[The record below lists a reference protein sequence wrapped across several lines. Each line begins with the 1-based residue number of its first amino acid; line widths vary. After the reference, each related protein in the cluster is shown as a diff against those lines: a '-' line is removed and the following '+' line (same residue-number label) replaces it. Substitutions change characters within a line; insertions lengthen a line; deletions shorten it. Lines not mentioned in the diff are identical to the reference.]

1 MSGQN
6 APRGGGDTQV
16 QALERVHEASAN
28 RSRLSGERES
38 AKGTSR
44 ELETEV
50 LLQAANDE
58 VAARERWLHWTEE
71 RDY

>member
-1 MSGQN
+1 MARQN
-6 APRGGGDTQV
+6 PTRGGGDTQV

-28 RSRLSGERES
+28 RSRLNGECES

-58 VAARERWLHWTEE
+58 VAARERWLQWTEE

>member
-1 MSGQN
+1 MARQN
-6 APRGGGDTQV
+6 PTRGGGDTQV

-28 RSRLSGERES
+28 RSRLNGERES
-38 AKGTSR
+38 AKGTPR

-50 LLQAANDE
+50 LLHAANDE
-58 VAARERWLHWTEE
+58 VAARERWLQWTEE